1 MGCRLYG
8 CTHYKPSQE
17 DDGARRQSRQ
27 LVLLPAEQS
36 HDKVL
41 LRTSR
46 QVTVPL
52 LQAWIGQSRRHDPV
66 CLSVVVLSYIAGYP
80 PFFFEGG
87 RASTTT
93 AMTLVRPLS
102 VWFGRT
108 SHSGKYSYDC
118 SQ

>member
-1 MGCRLYG
+1 M
-8 CTHYKPSQE
+8 P
-17 DDGARRQSRQ
+17 GAKAGSSCSCLRNRVTTKCS
-27 LVLLPAEQS
+27 
-36 HDKVL
+36 

-93 AMTLVRPLS
+93 AMTLVRPLRC
-102 VWFGRT
+102 G
-108 SHSGKYSYDC
+108 
-118 SQ
+118 